1 MKLAKTFSLLVS
13 TNIKRWFMSVNPK
26 PIRKGRKFDDDRA
39 YEEWLEEQDRLAQAL
54 SEAERHGYIEEE
66 WYEWQKSK
74 ED

>member
-1 MKLAKTFSLLVS
+1 
-13 TNIKRWFMSVNPK
+13 MSVNPK